1 MNENDE
7 EIHRILIGTVDPT
20 VMLHDGPVPAMST
33 LLYRVCDGDAKK
45 FDEATRLIGLFVG
58 NALSHGR

>member
-20 VMLHDGPVPAMST
+20 VMLHDRPVPAMST
-33 LLYRVCDGDAKK
+33 LLYRVCDGDKAK
-45 FDEATRLIGLFVG
+45 FEEACRLIRLILRD
-58 NALSHGR
+58 ALNHG